1 MGSRTGTALVLSGL
15 FMDTVE
21 NNPKKV
27 VGGGVSGACFAGIM
41 DILLIT
47 VFCGAV
53 SAGLH
58 WQLSQLVIQFLFPL
72 CVTACICFGI
82 LCSRHWVLP

>member
-1 MGSRTGTALVLSGL
+1 M
-15 FMDTVE
+15 
-21 NNPKKV
+21 
-27 VGGGVSGACFAGIM
+27 SGACFAGIM

-58 WQLSQLVIQFLFPL
+58 WQLSQLVIQFLFPPL
-72 CVTACICFGI
+72 CDSLYLLWHTVQQTLGFPLSLQYRIICCILG
-82 LCSRHWVLP
+82 R